1 MKKIRDFF
9 NQGGLLLF
17 VVGRVLAGI
26 PIVLALSFLVFM
38 ATQALPGDAAVAY
51 LANTATPER
60 LAAIREQLNLNDPIW
75 VQYFNWITQAAQFD
89 FGTTLTGEVEV
100 TTLLKERIQN
110 TLILM
115 ASSGIVAIPL
125 SIGIGVYAAVRRGKL
140 FDNVTSLFT
149 LILAALRSGDFCR
162 FLTSN

>member
-9 NQGGLLLF
+9 NQGGLVLF
-17 VVGRVLAGI
+17 VLGRILAGI
-26 PIVLALSFLVFM
+26 PIVVALSVLVFV

-60 LAAIREQLNLNDPIW
+60 LALIRQELNLDDPIW
-75 VQYFNWITQAAQFD
+75 MQYVHWASGALQLD
-89 FGTTLTGEVEV
+89 FGTTLTGETEV

-115 ASSGIVAIPL
+115 ASS
-125 SIGIGVYAAVRRGKL
+125 K
-140 FDNVTSLFT
+140 
-149 LILAALRSGDFCR
+149 
-162 FLTSN
+162 

>member
-115 ASSGIVAIPL
+115 ASS
-125 SIGIGVYAAVRRGKL
+125 
-140 FDNVTSLFT
+140 
-149 LILAALRSGDFCR
+149 
-162 FLTSN
+162 